1 MLLTSPRSD
10 DAHVLGDDQS
20 TLAVVAT
27 ETPLL
32 SRLRLAAEPA
42 FRVVLF
48 QIPVK
53 KAPAGPVTK
62 LSTAESGSSAAKLM
76 ASDAPHAGDENST
89 SASVTI
95 DGDGPYILPQT
106 TGRADLTVYSD
117 GQRTLQLSR
126 NEVQFGQGRG
136 QLQLCTRG

>member
-1 MLLTSPRSD
+1 MVRQTMAQVLALFLALFLPGCASIAPLPGTTSG
-10 DAHVLGDDQS
+10 V
-20 TLAVVAT
+20 
-27 ETPLL
+27 
-32 SRLRLAAEPA
+32 SRL
-42 FRVVLF
+42 
-48 QIPVK
+48 
-53 KAPAGPVTK
+53 PVTFSCSKVLSLRVK
-62 LSTAESGSSAAKLM
+62 LEA
-76 ASDAPHAGDENST
+76 T

-95 DGDGPYILPQT
+95 DGDGPYVLPQT